1 MSQRIDLV
9 YFHHHEIIR
18 SYTKRSCSDKEVS
31 TKYLVSVVLME
42 VFERKFGFHA
52 GISSMTNILRKASR

>member
-1 MSQRIDLV
+1 M
-9 YFHHHEIIR
+9 R
-18 SYTKRSCSDKEVS
+18 SLGPILSAAVAIEGS